1 MRKGILI
8 TVMMLGLVAWAS
20 AALAHGVRIF
30 AYGEEGRIKGEAY
43 FAGGAKV
50 RKRPVELLDFKG
62 NKLDQTTTDEKGAFS
77 LPMPKAAPPFRL
89 VVLAGQGHRAEF
101 WVNAADLGLDTAD
114 KQAKPQAASQQKAAK
129 AVATAAV
136 DTAALQKAL
145 DQVLAKR
152 LAPLRG
158 QLLRLAESQQ
168 EVGLREV
175 VGGLGWILGLVGIAA
190 YFKARQMKQETKRG

>member
-8 TVMMLGLVAWAS
+8 TVMMLVLVAWAS

-50 RKRPVELLDFKG
+50 RKRPVQLMDSKG
-62 NKLDQTTTDEKGAFS
+62 NKLEETTTDEKGAFS
-77 LPMPKAAPPFRL
+77 FPLPKAAPPFRL

-101 WVNAADLGLDTAD
+101 WVNAIDLGLDTVA
-114 KQAKPQAASQQKAAK
+114 KQAKPRAAPAQKAAK
-129 AVATAAV
+129 TTAV

-158 QLLRLAESQQ
+158 QLLRLAEDQQ
-168 EVGLREV
+168 KVGLREV

-190 YFKARQMKQETKRG
+190 WFKARQMKQEAKRG